1 MIFALGAFDG
11 FHKGHQ
17 KLLSMAAQRAADKG
31 VEWGVITFDINP
43 RQLFNRFDF
52 KLLFTTKEKDIISK
66 FLEIPFIYK
75 IPFTSELAS
84 MSPEE
89 FLRYISSKEEIDGLV
104 IGENFCFGKG
114 RKGTPKKLAYLCEKL
129 NWSLDVLDTHKI
141 DEEVVSSTTI
151 REAILLGNV
160 EKASKLLGFP
170 FIISGMVE
178 KGDGRGRVL
187 GYPTANIKVNDN
199 KVYPAIGSYSALTYI
214 KGEWHR
220 VALNI
225 GYNTT
230 FTENKDF
237 TCEAHI
243 LNFNGHLYDKMLTLF
258 VIARNREEI
267 KFSDSKALKSQLKKD
282 MLLISSTVSGYL
294 KKYSSVIKKFELNY
308 FDM

>member
-1 MIFALGAFDG
+1 MIFAIGAFDG
-11 FHKGHQ
+11 FHMGHQ
-17 KLLSMAAQRAADKG
+17 KLLKMAAQRAADKG
-31 VEWGVITFDINP
+31 VKWGVITFDINP
-43 RQLFNRFDF
+43 RQLFNKYDF
-52 KLLFTTKEKDIISK
+52 KLLFTTREKDIISK
-66 FLEIPFIYK
+66 YLEIPFIDK

-84 MSPEE
+84 MSPEN
-89 FLRYISSKEEIDGLV
+89 FLSYISCREKIDGLV
-104 IGENFCFGKG
+104 IGKNFCFGKE
-114 RKGTPKKLAYLCEKL
+114 RKGTPGKLAYLCEKL
-129 NWSLDVLDTHKI
+129 NWSLDVLDTHKL
-141 DEEVVSSTTI
+141 DKEVVSSTTI
-151 REAILLGNV
+151 REAVLLGNV

-170 FIISGMVE
+170 FIISGKVE

-214 KGEWHR
+214 KGEWYV

-225 GYNTT
+225 GYKPT
-230 FTENKDF
+230 FTGNKDF

-267 KFSDSKALKSQLKKD
+267 KFSDSKALKTQLKKD
-282 MLLISSTVSGYL
+282 MRSISTTVSTYQ
-294 KKYSSVIKKFELNY
+294 KKYSSVTKKFEQNY